1 MTDVVGWL
9 QGLWLITTTE
19 RGEGIDYAEVIGT
32 SYQ

>member
-19 RGEGIDYAEVIGT
+19 RGEGTDCAEAIGT